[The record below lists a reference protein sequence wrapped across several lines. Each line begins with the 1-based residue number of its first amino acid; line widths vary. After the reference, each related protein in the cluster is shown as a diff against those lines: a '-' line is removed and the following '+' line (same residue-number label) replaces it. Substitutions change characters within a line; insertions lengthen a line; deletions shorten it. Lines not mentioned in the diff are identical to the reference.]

1 MSAEEYLTP
10 SQRAEKINTSFICS
24 TRWTKLMLLRMQ
36 QLDRSGLNEGEI
48 FMHLRA
54 EFNAP
59 ATVEELQQER
69 AFSKMEP
76 TTQIGF
82 WNSAMEN
89 MVIELNRR
97 GVNAQAITKELW
109 KVHRKPASWTETYR
123 KMQQMKLDGTI
134 D

>member
-1 MSAEEYLTP
+1 MLRKQPTEIRMSAEEYLTP

-69 AFSKMEP
+69 AFSKMGEGAHLFVMP
-76 TTQIGF
+76 
-82 WNSAMEN
+82 S
-89 MVIELNRR
+89 R
-97 GVNAQAITKELW
+97 
-109 KVHRKPASWTETYR
+109 
-123 KMQQMKLDGTI
+123 
-134 D
+134 